1 VTPTRRWQVLCAL
14 LVLFLAGGTLLGREH
29 HIPDRA
35 SFDSFPGVIA
45 GFKGQTIPVSNR
57 ALAVLDLTD
66 YLSRNYAVDGH
77 VVNVY
82 VGYHGHQRRGSV
94 IHSPRHCLPGN
105 GWYIID
111 RSLIPMPGQPD
122 GPLINR
128 MEVGIGDEKQL
139 IYYWYQGRGRVV
151 ADEFVAVL
159 RRAQDVALLARSDEA
174 LVRFGINGT
183 GAEVEQ
189 KLEAFIQEVVPL
201 LPPYLPS

>member
-1 VTPTRRWQVLCAL
+1 
-14 LVLFLAGGTLLGREH
+14 
-29 HIPDRA
+29 
-35 SFDSFPGVIA
+35 
-45 GFKGQTIPVSNR
+45 
-57 ALAVLDLTD
+57 
-66 YLSRNYAVDGH
+66 
-77 VVNVY
+77 
-82 VGYHGHQRRGSV
+82 V

-111 RSLIPMPGQPD
+111 RSLIPMPGQTD

-183 GAEVEQ
+183 GAEAEQ
-189 KLEAFIQEVVPL
+189 KLEAFIQEVVLL